1 MNYKDIIAQT
11 LVDKTSTEINVHPLN
26 EYFIIDINYETITNA
41 IVDNLKAKG
50 YNIVHESSSVG

>member
-1 MNYKDIIAQT
+1 MSYKDIIAQT

-41 IVDNLKAKG
+41 IVDNLNANG
-50 YNIVHESSSVG
+50 YTIIMQQ